1 MATIIELCHVRPS
14 DKYQSSYFVGQKH
27 FQCLGPLLLN
37 IFIGALIGW
46 DIQPLNAEEIALR
59 NTMISAWTNFAKF
72 GDPTPPDSGLTPWAP
87 IYADIEPQYW
97 NIFGPEPV
105 MDMSSYIKER
115 MTKWEEVLGV
125 SKTISPTSKFNQ
137 VDGNNLNRLS

>member
-1 MATIIELCHVRPS
+1 
-14 DKYQSSYFVGQKH
+14 
-27 FQCLGPLLLN
+27 
-37 IFIGALIGW
+37 
-46 DIQPLNAEEIALR
+46 
-59 NTMISAWTNFAKF
+59 MISAWTNFAKF
-72 GDPTPPDSGLTPWAP
+72 GDPTPPDSGLKPWVP
-87 IYADIEPQYW
+87 VYADIEPQYW